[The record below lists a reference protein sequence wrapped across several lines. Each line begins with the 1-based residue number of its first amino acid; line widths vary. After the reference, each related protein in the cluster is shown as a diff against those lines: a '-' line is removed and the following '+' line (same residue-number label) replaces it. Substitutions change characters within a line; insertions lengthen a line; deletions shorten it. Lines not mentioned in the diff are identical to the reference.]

1 MSFQDLYGGGNPW
14 GVPMAPSGGGND
26 TMGQGIASLLARG
39 RSAVGSLLPPS
50 PMSSWSTPANA
61 APAPQAPAPMPP
73 PAPAMAPPPGPPP
86 MQQAFTPPMPQPR
99 PQMPPNPGV
108 GKEMPPL
115 GLLCEPS
122 AAQLPGP

>member
-26 TMGQGIASLLARG
+26 SMGQGIASLLARG

-61 APAPQAPAPMPP
+61 APVLHGGRRRPARGSAPPVPQAPDA
-73 PAPAMAPPPGPPP
+73 
-86 MQQAFTPPMPQPR
+86 
-99 PQMPPNPGV
+99 
-108 GKEMPPL
+108 
-115 GLLCEPS
+115 
-122 AAQLPGP
+122 